1 MVKDLQSCLTISVG
15 INVDLIAFGNEDL
28 LFVVVVVVGTVVVV
42 VGTVVVVVVVIVV
55 VVVVG
60 NVVVV
65 FGGGHG
71 CADGV
76 EYSFYTKLLKYFK

>member
-1 MVKDLQSCLTISVG
+1 MVKGLQSCLTISVG

-28 LFVVVVVVGTVVVV
+28 LF
-42 VGTVVVVVVVIVV
+42 VV

>member
-1 MVKDLQSCLTISVG
+1 MVKGLQSCLAISVG

-28 LFVVVVVVGTVVVV
+28 LFVVVVVVG
-42 VGTVVVVVVVIVV
+42 
-55 VVVVG
+55 

-71 CADGV
+71 CADGG

>member
-1 MVKDLQSCLTISVG
+1 MQSGLTISVG

-42 VGTVVVVVVVIVV
+42 VGTVVVVVIVV
-55 VVVVG
+55 VVVVD

-65 FGGGHG
+65 FVGGHG